1 MEYLVTNPMITAT
14 TALSGGKRSGDDA
27 GDSAS
32 KRPRTQTQGQPN
44 WVCNSAYA
52 PEQPNVLSVF
62 LYFFGS
68 TQTQPGTQP
77 TSLSQLDNAAVRS
90 KSFMAVYE
98 QMCTVR
104 SAIEKESDATIRAI
118 LNSKLTELQEALK
131 EHAPSSSA
139 SDASK

>member
-1 MEYLVTNPMITAT
+1 MGYMEPNLASGSGHSPSHSPVKPRPGKGGKKHESEMA
-14 TALSGGKRSGDDA
+14 AALRDSLSGLTNAVAVMA
-27 GDSAS
+27 GAGAAA
-32 KRPRTQTQGQPN
+32 K
-44 WVCNSAYA
+44 
-52 PEQPNVLSVF
+52 
-62 LYFFGS
+62 
-68 TQTQPGTQP
+68 P

-118 LNSKLTELQEALK
+118 LNSKLPELQEALK